1 MKKQASIQSEIN
13 VKELKRVITHIIE
26 TNKTLQ
32 LKGQMPVALNVIGQA
47 GLGKT
52 STITQAAKEIGFK
65 EENIVYL
72 NLSTLQ
78 EIGDLIGIPAEE
90 YKLIKTVTDE
100 KGCKTRKDLWVKEKA
115 LSSYLQSG
123 WLNTGDS
130 RMTYIVP
137 EWIAK
142 ITGPGVLILD
152 DYTRASQ
159 RFTQAVMELI
169 LNQKY
174 ASWELP
180 KGWTILLSSN
190 PDDGMYN
197 VTDQDPAQ
205 KSRYLNVNLAWNA
218 EIWAEWADIN
228 KIDSRCINFI
238 LMNKEIVNPLAPE
251 VNARSITLFFNS
263 ISSIADFNSN
273 LELIQLLGEG
283 SLGTEVT
290 TMFTSFI
297 HNKMD
302 QLISSERILN
312 PNEKFSVIEKEI
324 KSVVKNGKD
333 YRADI
338 AYVLTTRLL
347 NHLQFNVSSD
357 NINDELIKRLEELI
371 TSDCLG
377 TDLKFVLGRKL
388 TNMNGKYNALL
399 LSEAVVNNILD

>member
-1 MKKQASIQSEIN
+1 MKRKASIQSEIN
-13 VKELKRVITHIIE
+13 VKELKRIITHIIS
-26 TNKTLQ
+26 TNKSIQ
-32 LKGQMPVALNVIGQA
+32 SNGQTPLALNVIGPA

-52 STITQAAKEIGFK
+52 STIVQSAKEHGFK

-72 NLSTLQ
+72 NLASLE
-78 EIGDLIGIPAEE
+78 EIGDLIGIPVEE
-90 YKLIKTVTDE
+90 YKVGKVTTDE
-100 KGCKTRKDLWVKEKA
+100 KGNKNQKQAWVKEPALPSYVKA
-115 LSSYLQSG
+115 G
-123 WLNTGDS
+123 WVVTSES
-130 RMTYIVP
+130 RMAYSIP
-137 EWIAK
+137 EWIAGK
-142 ITGPGVLILD
+142 TGPGMLILD

-174 ASWELP
+174 ASWSLP
-180 KGWTILLSSN
+180 QGWTIVLSSN

-228 KIDSRCINFI
+228 HIDSRCINFV
-238 LMNKEIVNPLAPE
+238 LMNKEIVKPETPE

-263 ISSIADFNSN
+263 ISTIPNFNKD

-283 SLGTEVT
+283 SLGTEIT

-302 QLISSERILN
+302 RLITSEKILDSTVDFN
-312 PNEKFSVIEKEI
+312 KIEKEI
-324 KSVVKNGKD
+324 NDVVKSGTD

-347 NHLQFNVSSD
+347 NHLQFNVNENQID
-357 NINDELIKRLEELI
+357 TNLIKRLEELI
-371 TSDCLG
+371 TSNVLG

-388 TNMNGKYNALL
+388 TSMNGKYNALL
-399 LSEAVVNNILD
+399 LSDAVVNNILD

>member
-1 MKKQASIQSEIN
+1 MKRKASIQSEIN
-13 VKELKRVITHIIE
+13 VKELKRIITHIIS
-26 TNKTLQ
+26 TNKSIQ
-32 LKGQMPVALNVIGQA
+32 SNGQTPLALNVIGPA

-52 STITQAAKEIGFK
+52 STIVQSAKEHGFK

-72 NLSTLQ
+72 NLASLE
-78 EIGDLIGIPAEE
+78 EIGDLIGIPVEE
-90 YKLIKTVTDE
+90 YKVGKVATDE
-100 KGCKTRKDLWVKEKA
+100 KGNKNQKQAWVKEPALPSYVKA
-115 LSSYLQSG
+115 G
-123 WLNTGDS
+123 WVVTSES
-130 RMTYIVP
+130 RMAYSIP
-137 EWIAK
+137 EWIAGK
-142 ITGPGVLILD
+142 TGPGMLILD

-174 ASWELP
+174 ASWSLP
-180 KGWTILLSSN
+180 QGWTIVLSSN

-218 EIWAEWADIN
+218 EIWAEWADLN
-228 KIDSRCINFI
+228 HIDSRCINFV
-238 LMNKEIVNPLAPE
+238 LMNKEIVKPETPE

-263 ISSIADFNSN
+263 ISTIPNFNKD

-283 SLGTEVT
+283 SLGTEIT

-302 QLISSERILN
+302 RLITSEKILDSTVDFN
-312 PNEKFSVIEKEI
+312 KIEKEI
-324 KSVVKNGKD
+324 NDVVKSGTD

-347 NHLQFNVSSD
+347 NHLQFNVNENQID
-357 NINDELIKRLEELI
+357 TNLIKRLEELI
-371 TSDCLG
+371 TSNVLG

-388 TNMNGKYNALL
+388 TSMNGKYNALL
-399 LSEAVVNNILD
+399 LSDAVVNNILD

>member
-1 MKKQASIQSEIN
+1 MKRKASIQSEIN
-13 VKELKRVITHIIE
+13 VKELKRIITHIIS
-26 TNKTLQ
+26 TNKSIQ
-32 LKGQMPVALNVIGQA
+32 SNGQTPLALNVIGPA

-52 STITQAAKEIGFK
+52 STIVQSAKEHGFK

-72 NLSTLQ
+72 NLASLE
-78 EIGDLIGIPAEE
+78 EIGDLIGIPVEE
-90 YKLIKTVTDE
+90 YKVGKVTTDE
-100 KGCKTRKDLWVKEKA
+100 KGNKNQKQAWVKEPALPSYVKA
-115 LSSYLQSG
+115 G
-123 WLNTGDS
+123 WVVTSES
-130 RMTYIVP
+130 RMAYSIP
-137 EWIAK
+137 EWIAGK
-142 ITGPGVLILD
+142 TGPGMLILD

-174 ASWELP
+174 ASWSLP
-180 KGWTILLSSN
+180 QGWTIVLSSN

-228 KIDSRCINFI
+228 HIDSRCINFV
-238 LMNKEIVNPLAPE
+238 LMNKEIVKPETPE

-263 ISSIADFNSN
+263 ISTIGNFNKD

-283 SLGTEVT
+283 SLGTEIT

-302 QLISSERILN
+302 RLITSEKILDLTVDFN
-312 PNEKFSVIEKEI
+312 KIEKEI
-324 KSVVKNGKD
+324 NDVVKSGTE

-347 NHLQFNVSSD
+347 NHLQFNVNENQID
-357 NINDELIKRLEELI
+357 TNLIKRLEELI
-371 TSDCLG
+371 TSNVLG

-399 LSEAVVNNILD
+399 LSDAVVNNILD

>member
-1 MKKQASIQSEIN
+1 MKRKASIQSEIN
-13 VKELKRVITHIIE
+13 VKELKRIITHIIN
-26 TNKTLQ
+26 TNKSIQ
-32 LKGQMPVALNVIGQA
+32 SNGQTPLALNVIGQA

-52 STITQAAKEIGFK
+52 STIIQSAKEFGFK

-72 NLSTLQ
+72 NLSALE
-78 EIGDLIGIPAEE
+78 EIGDLIGIPVEE
-90 YKLIKTVTDE
+90 YKIGKVTTDE
-100 KGCKTRKDLWVKEKA
+100 KGTKTSKTIWVKEPALPSYVKA
-115 LSSYLQSG
+115 G
-123 WLNTGDS
+123 WIVTTDS
-130 RMTYIVP
+130 RMSYSIP
-137 EWIAK
+137 EWVSGK
-142 ITGPGVLILD
+142 TGPGMLILD

-174 ASWELP
+174 MSWALP
-180 KGWTILLSSN
+180 QGWTIVLSSN

-218 EIWAEWADIN
+218 EIWAEWAEKN
-228 KIDSRCINFI
+228 NIDSRCINFV
-238 LMNKEIVNPLAPE
+238 LMNKEIVKAETPE
-251 VNARSITLFFNS
+251 INARSITLFFNS
-263 ISSIADFNSN
+263 ISTIPNFNKD

-302 QLISSERILN
+302 RLISSERIIDS
-312 PNEKFSVIEKEI
+312 SVSFDKIEKEI
-324 KSVVKNGKD
+324 GDIVKTGTD

-338 AYVLTTRLL
+338 AYVVTTRLI
-347 NHLQFNVSSD
+347 NHLQFNVKED
-357 NINDELIKRLEELI
+357 AIDTNLIKRLEELI
-371 TSDCLG
+371 ISNVLG

-388 TNMNGKYNALL
+388 TSMNGKYNALL
-399 LSEAVVNNILD
+399 LSDAVVNNILD

>member
-1 MKKQASIQSEIN
+1 MKKKANIQSEIN
-13 VKELKRVITHIIE
+13 VKELKRIITHIIN
-26 TNKTLQ
+26 TNKVIQ
-32 LKGQMPVALNVIGQA
+32 SNGQTPLALNVIGQA

-52 STITQAAKEIGFK
+52 STIIQSAKEYGFK
-65 EENIVYL
+65 EDNIVYL
-72 NLSTLQ
+72 NLSSLE
-78 EIGDLIGIPAEE
+78 EIGDLIGIPVEE
-90 YKLIKTVTDE
+90 YKVAKISTDE
-100 KGCKTRKDLWVKEKA
+100 KGNKTQKQAWVKEPA
-115 LSSYLQSG
+115 LQSYVKAG
-123 WLNTGDS
+123 WVVSSES
-130 RMTYIVP
+130 RMAYSIP
-137 EWIAK
+137 EWIAGK
-142 ITGPGVLILD
+142 TGPGMLILD

-174 ASWELP
+174 ASWALP
-180 KGWTILLSSN
+180 QGWTIVLSSN

-218 EIWAEWADIN
+218 EVWAEWADKN
-228 KIDSRCINFI
+228 NIDSRCINFV
-238 LMNKEIVNPLAPE
+238 LMNKEIIKPESPE

-263 ISSIADFNSN
+263 ISTIPNFNKD

-302 QLISSERILN
+302 KLITSERILDSSIDFA
-312 PNEKFSVIEKEI
+312 KIEKEI
-324 KSVVKNGKD
+324 SDIVKSGTD

-347 NHLQFNVSSD
+347 NHLQFSVKEDAIDSV
-357 NINDELIKRLEELI
+357 LIKRLEELI
-371 TSDCLG
+371 ISNVLG

-388 TNMNGKYNALL
+388 TSMNGKYNALL
-399 LSEAVVNNILD
+399 LSDAVVNNILD

>member
-1 MKKQASIQSEIN
+1 MAKKAIIQSEIN
-13 VKELKRVITHIIE
+13 VKELKRVITHIID
-26 TNKTLQ
+26 TNKDLQ
-32 LKGQMPVALNVIGQA
+32 VKGQTPVALNVIGQA

-52 STITQAAKEIGFK
+52 STIIQAAKEIGFK
-65 EENIVYL
+65 EENIIYL

-78 EIGDLIGIPAEE
+78 EVGDLIGIPAEE
-90 YKLIKTVTDE
+90 YRLVKVTTNEREIKE
-100 KGCKTRKDLWVKEKA
+100 KKESWIKEKA
-115 LSSYLQSG
+115 LTSYLQAG
-123 WLNTGDS
+123 WMNTGDS

-174 ASWELP
+174 ASWALP
-180 KGWTILLSSN
+180 QGWTILLSSN
-190 PDDGMYN
+190 PDDGLYN

-218 EIWAEWADIN
+218 EIWAEWADKN

-238 LMNKEIVNPLAPE
+238 LMNKEIVKPE
-251 VNARSITLFFNS
+251 VPEINARSITLFFNS
-263 ISSIADFNSN
+263 ISSITDFNDN

-312 PNEKFSVIEKEI
+312 SAKSFSDIEKEI
-324 KSVVKNGKD
+324 IKVVQTGKN

-347 NHLQFNVSSD
+347 NHLQFNMLEA
-357 NINDELIKRLEELI
+357 NIDSNLIKRLEELI
-371 TSDCLG
+371 TSDALG

-399 LSEAVVNNILD
+399 ASDAVIENILN

>member
-1 MKKQASIQSEIN
+1 MKRKASIQSEIN
-13 VKELKRVITHIIE
+13 VKELKRIITHIIS
-26 TNKTLQ
+26 TNKSIQ
-32 LKGQMPVALNVIGQA
+32 SNGQTPLALNVIGPA

-52 STITQAAKEIGFK
+52 STIVQSAKEHGFK

-72 NLSTLQ
+72 NLASLE
-78 EIGDLIGIPAEE
+78 EIGDLIGIPVEE
-90 YKLIKTVTDE
+90 YKVGKVATDE
-100 KGCKTRKDLWVKEKA
+100 KGNKNQKQAWVKEPALPSYVKA
-115 LSSYLQSG
+115 G
-123 WLNTGDS
+123 WVVTSES
-130 RMTYIVP
+130 RMAYSIP
-137 EWIAK
+137 EWIAGK
-142 ITGPGVLILD
+142 TGPGMLILD

-174 ASWELP
+174 ASWSLP
-180 KGWTILLSSN
+180 QGWTIVLSSN

-218 EIWAEWADIN
+218 EIWAEWADLN
-228 KIDSRCINFI
+228 HIDSRCINFV
-238 LMNKEIVNPLAPE
+238 LMNKEIVKPETPE

-263 ISSIADFNSN
+263 ISTIPNFNKD

-283 SLGTEVT
+283 SLGTEIT

-302 QLISSERILN
+302 RLITSEKILDSTVDFN
-312 PNEKFSVIEKEI
+312 KIEKEI
-324 KSVVKNGKD
+324 NDVVKSGTD

-347 NHLQFNVSSD
+347 NHLQFNVNENQID
-357 NINDELIKRLEELI
+357 TNLIKRLEELI
-371 TSDCLG
+371 ISNVLG

-388 TNMNGKYNALL
+388 TSMNGKYNALL
-399 LSEAVVNNILD
+399 LSDAVVNNILD

>member
-1 MKKQASIQSEIN
+1 MKRKASIQSEIN
-13 VKELKRVITHIIE
+13 VKELKRIITHIIS
-26 TNKTLQ
+26 TNKSIQ
-32 LKGQMPVALNVIGQA
+32 SNGQTPLALNVIGPA

-52 STITQAAKEIGFK
+52 STIIQSAKEQGFK
-65 EENIVYL
+65 EENIIYL
-72 NLSTLQ
+72 NLASLE
-78 EIGDLIGIPAEE
+78 EIGDLIGIPVEE
-90 YKLIKTVTDE
+90 YKVGKVTTDE
-100 KGCKTRKDLWVKEKA
+100 KGNKNQKQAWVKEPALPSYVKA
-115 LSSYLQSG
+115 G
-123 WLNTGDS
+123 WVVTSES
-130 RMTYIVP
+130 RMAYSIP
-137 EWIAK
+137 EWVAGK
-142 ITGPGVLILD
+142 TGPGMLILD

-174 ASWELP
+174 ASWSLP
-180 KGWTILLSSN
+180 QGWTIVLSSN
-190 PDDGMYN
+190 PDDGRYN

-218 EIWAEWADIN
+218 EIWSEWAEKN
-228 KIDSRCINFI
+228 NIDSRCINFV
-238 LMNKEIVNPLAPE
+238 LMNKEIVKEETPE

-263 ISSIADFNSN
+263 ISTIPNFNKD

-302 QLISSERILN
+302 RLITSEKILDSSVTFN
-312 PNEKFSVIEKEI
+312 KIEKEI
-324 KSVVKNGKD
+324 NDVVKSGTD

-347 NHLQFNVSSD
+347 NHLQFNVNESQID
-357 NINDELIKRLEELI
+357 TNLIKRLEELI
-371 TSDCLG
+371 ISNVLG

-388 TNMNGKYNALL
+388 TSMNGKYNALL
-399 LSEAVVNNILD
+399 LSDAVVNNILD

>member
-1 MKKQASIQSEIN
+1 MKRKASIQSEIN
-13 VKELKRVITHIIE
+13 VKELKRIITHIIS
-26 TNKTLQ
+26 TNKSIQ
-32 LKGQMPVALNVIGQA
+32 SNGQTPLALNVIGPA

-52 STITQAAKEIGFK
+52 STIVQSAKEHGFK
-65 EENIVYL
+65 EENIIYL
-72 NLSTLQ
+72 NLASLE
-78 EIGDLIGIPAEE
+78 EIGDLIGIPVEE
-90 YKLIKTVTDE
+90 YKVGKVTTDE
-100 KGCKTRKDLWVKEKA
+100 KGNKNQKQTWVKEPALPSYVKA
-115 LSSYLQSG
+115 G
-123 WLNTGDS
+123 WVVTSES
-130 RMTYIVP
+130 RMAYSIP
-137 EWIAK
+137 EWIAGK
-142 ITGPGVLILD
+142 TGPGMLILD

-174 ASWELP
+174 ASWSLP
-180 KGWTILLSSN
+180 QGWTIVLSSN

-228 KIDSRCINFI
+228 NIDSRCINFV
-238 LMNKEIVNPLAPE
+238 LMNKEIVKPETPE

-263 ISSIADFNSN
+263 ISTIGNFNKD

-283 SLGTEVT
+283 SLGTEIT

-302 QLISSERILN
+302 KLITSEKILDLTVDFN
-312 PNEKFSVIEKEI
+312 KIEKEI
-324 KSVVKNGKD
+324 NDVVKSGTE

-347 NHLQFNVSSD
+347 NHLQFNVNENQID
-357 NINDELIKRLEELI
+357 TNLIKRLEELI
-371 TSDCLG
+371 ISNVLG

-399 LSEAVVNNILD
+399 LSDAVVNNILD